1 MTSECHGC
9 MGCAWIS
16 SHTQTLQMWDS
27 IRWLDHQKLSRYSNR
42 LLPGIIPKEEEEK
55 SNKVFISGSQM
66 KRISCECHK
75 VLQEHNCFWALICFS
90 AATTGGKGVN
100 IVVKV
105 SVHNLFCTPCDGPA
119 WNHGR
124 WYTGEKVLRADLQY
138 FIMENSLPQLTRALI
153 DTHLGSA
160 FSAGV
165 KSFRQSAF
173 PLCNTPLIS
182 KSLNTSE
189 KFGLQ
194 NTTVLWQ
201 GKISSSVSY
210 LLFCLLNTI
219 ATMSTLSFLFAF
231 PSLMTDHLVFMR
243 RTLWETSFKR
253 CANNWPK
260 YF

>member
-1 MTSECHGC
+1 M
-9 MGCAWIS
+9 
-16 SHTQTLQMWDS
+16 
-27 IRWLDHQKLSRYSNR
+27 
-42 LLPGIIPKEEEEK
+42 
-55 SNKVFISGSQM
+55 
-66 KRISCECHK
+66 
-75 VLQEHNCFWALICFS
+75 
-90 AATTGGKGVN
+90 
-100 IVVKV
+100 
-105 SVHNLFCTPCDGPA
+105 
-119 WNHGR
+119 
-124 WYTGEKVLRADLQY
+124 LRADLQY

-173 PLCNTPLIS
+173 PLCNTPLIP

-231 PSLMTDHLVFMR
+231 PFLMTDHLVFMR
-243 RTLWETSFKR
+243 RTL
-253 CANNWPK
+253 
-260 YF
+260 